1 MARVV
6 KSQTIRMFFTLK
18 QFRRYYNTSWTLEQ
32 ENSRMIIKLF
42 MNTELNKVFFAYVG
56 SDFVLFLVKLLC
68 TSSSHSSDLISP
80 EIPICSIGNLHNSLK
95 EIKKIFGNS
104 PLQPDISKQ
113 KSIISSSP
121 SPFPMLVVKNEKTIG
136 VRYLITDDLKVMLL
150 REQYVLDHLPE
161 NRRVEVVDVEFG
173 QEEAV
178 VFMNAML
185 KSTTVLTDTFA
196 SAALK
201 KKAKE
206 MDAEATLSS

>member
-1 MARVV
+1 
-6 KSQTIRMFFTLK
+6 
-18 QFRRYYNTSWTLEQ
+18 
-32 ENSRMIIKLF
+32 MIIKLF
-42 MNTELNKVFFAYVG
+42 KNTELNKVFFAYVG

-68 TSSSHSSDLISP
+68 TSSSHSSDLILP
-80 EIPICSIGNLHNSLK
+80 EIPISSIGNLHNSLK
-95 EIKKIFGNS
+95 EIKKIFGIPSS
-104 PLQPDISKQ
+104 PLEPDISKQ
-113 KSIISSSP
+113 KSIPSSSP
-121 SPFPMLVVKNEKTIG
+121 SPFPMLVVKNEITIG

-161 NRRVEVVDVEFG
+161 NRRVEVVEVEFG

-196 SAALK
+196 SAAAK

-206 MDAEATLSS
+206 MDAEATNTVVPAIS